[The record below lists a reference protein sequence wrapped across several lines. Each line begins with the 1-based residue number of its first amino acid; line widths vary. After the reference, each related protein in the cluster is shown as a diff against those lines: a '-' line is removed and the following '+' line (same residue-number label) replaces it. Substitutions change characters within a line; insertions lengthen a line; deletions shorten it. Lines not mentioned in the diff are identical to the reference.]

1 MRDYWLTV
9 NLESDATFGRGEGV
23 AGLVDTEIEHDPA
36 GCPFVNGRTLK
47 GWLVEAWLEIRHAL
61 PPNSMDKVACR
72 LFGQGSDHQA
82 ELHIGAATLPPT
94 LRAALHADVQ
104 HGNLQPADLLT
115 VLTTIRRQTAVDH
128 ERDTPQDGSLRSLRA
143 LRRDTL
149 LIAPLHFERDPAPT
163 DLPLLAACAL
173 GVRRGGLGRNRGRG
187 KLFLRLHDQQPTA
200 TAEAYRNESFT
211 HQHFA
216 QFVQDVQSVLG
227 TGVPQ

>member
-47 GWLVEAWLEIRHAL
+47 GWLVEAWLDIRRVL
-61 PPNSMDKVACR
+61 PSSKDDVARR
-72 LFGQGSDHQA
+72 LFGQGSEHQA
-82 ELHIGAATLPPT
+82 ELHIGAATLPPN

-104 HGNLQPADLLT
+104 NERLQPADLLT
-115 VLTTIRRQTAVDH
+115 ILTTIRRQTAVDH

-149 LIAPLHFERDPAPT
+149 LIAPLHFERDPSPT
-163 DLPLLAACAL
+163 DLSLLAACAL

-187 KLFLRLHDQQPTA
+187 KLFLRLHDQQPAA
-200 TAEAYRNESFT
+200 TAEAYGADAFT
-211 HQHFA
+211 RQHFE
-216 QFVQDVQSVLG
+216 QFVQDVQKPHG
-227 TGVPQ
+227 TGATP

>member
-1 MRDYWLTV
+1 MREYWLTV

-47 GWLVEAWLEIRHAL
+47 GWLVEAWLDIRHAL
-61 PPNSMDKVACR
+61 PHSMDEEARR

-82 ELHIGAATLPPT
+82 ELHIGAATLPPN

-104 HGNLQPADLLT
+104 RGTLQPADLLT

-128 ERDTPQDGSLRSLRA
+128 ERDTPQTGSLRSLRA

-163 DLPLLAACAL
+163 DLQLLAACAL

-187 KLFLRLHDQQPTA
+187 KLLLRLHDQQPTA
-200 TAEAYRNESFT
+200 TAAAYGDATFT

-216 QFVQDVQSVLG
+216 QFVQDVHKPHG
-227 TGVPQ
+227 IGATR